1 MNRLTSAFFLAGS
14 LTAFLLPMASHAST
28 PQAGKTL
35 QIYFVDVEGGQ
46 ATLFVTP
53 AGQSLL
59 IDTGW
64 PGHDGRDADRIVA
77 AAGKA
82 GISKINFVL
91 LTHFHQDHAGGITQ
105 LATKIPIGTITR
117 GQECHHVA
125 TNRWRFYSYPC
136 LKADPVSAPLAP
148 AEINIPRS
156 QEAEMQPRLR
166 TLPRRNA
173 SLGRYTR

>member
-1 MNRLTSAFFLAGS
+1 MRCKSFPRGILGASLSFLFLTVASAMPPGEAQK
-14 LTAFLLPMASHAST
+14 P
-28 PQAGKTL
+28 L
-35 QIYFVDVEGGQ
+35 QVYFVDVEGGQ

-82 GISKINFVL
+82 GISKIDFVL

-105 LATKIPIGTITR
+105 LASKIPIGEVIDHGENREHTDA
-117 GQECHHVA
+117 A
-125 TNRWRFYSYPC
+125 TEQVWQDYQRF
-136 LKADPVSAPLAP
+136 LAK
-148 AEINIPRS
+148 
-156 QEAEMQPRLR
+156 
-166 TLPRRNA
+166 
-173 SLGRYTR
+173 